1 MRECAP
7 ALAHESFIKFF
18 SCVLVALKLSQF
30 SNGVK
35 RLARY
40 KKTRYDKTMRNLIAT
55 SKYRHN
61 QLPLFVEKDEDG
73 FYVVE
78 CPLFEGCYTQG
89 KTMDEALQNI
99 REVIALILQEKESR
113 NILKS
118 YQPRELSLH
127 TITL

>member
-1 MRECAP
+1 
-7 ALAHESFIKFF
+7 
-18 SCVLVALKLSQF
+18 
-30 SNGVK
+30 
-35 RLARY
+35 
-40 KKTRYDKTMRNLIAT
+40 MRNLTAT

-89 KTMDEALQNI
+89 KTIDEALQNI
-99 REVIALILQEKESR
+99 REVIALILQEKEGR